1 MPNEDRASDNG
12 ANRKNGWNRDGNAVR
27 PSAVPSDPKHPYGF
41 GFGPDGWNVVA
52 YDTNA
57 TLDFPFERMPGDKT
71 HLDVKRDP
79 YYDTEEWLSYNNGK
93 RLEYLAKE
101 RRKRMDK
108 VMFDYVKG
116 YPEHRGMHYDE
127 YTQK

>member
-1 MPNEDRASDNG
+1 MK
-12 ANRKNGWNRDGNAVR
+12 KNGWNRDGNAVR
-27 PSAVPSDPKHPYGF
+27 PSPAPSDPDHPYGY

-57 TLDFPFERMPGDKT
+57 TLEFPSERMPGDKT
-71 HLDVKRDP
+71 HLDIKRDP
-79 YYDTEEWLSYNNGK
+79 YYDSEEWLSYNNGK

-108 VMFDYVKG
+108 VMIDYVKG
-116 YPEHRGMHYDE
+116 FPEHRGMH
-127 YTQK
+127 